1 MPCGDTQKS
10 PVSTTPGSQAL
21 VPAAPTSSQS
31 ARDRRQGAL
40 AHAGSAAPPPGNRRL
55 GRRVMSRRFSQTNGF
70 RGERW
75 APPPSAELLVR
86 LSLGERV
93 RPAAA
98 ASGCRSPG
106 PGPGPAEAQVGQAGA
121 RGCGAG
127 GHRGGSRCSP
137 RRGRALGAG
146 TAARRAR
153 GAAAGAAASSGEPS
167 ARPGSEVVRPA
178 APWARSRVTRARPP
192 RVGCVRGAELGVYP
206 CR

>member
-31 ARDRRQGAL
+31 SRDRRQGAL

-121 RGCGAG
+121 RGCGARGRRTPWRLPLLPAARPSVG
-127 GHRGGSRCSP
+127 GGDRGSP
-137 RRGRALGAG
+137 RSGCRRRRRRVLRRAVRAAWLRGRAPGCSLGPE
-146 TAARRAR
+146 
-153 GAAAGAAASSGEPS
+153 SGDPS
-167 ARPGSEVVRPA
+167 
-178 APWARSRVTRARPP
+178 
-192 RVGCVRGAELGVYP
+192 
-206 CR
+206 

>member
-1 MPCGDTQKS
+1 MPRGAPRRLHHWGARRRFS
-10 PVSTTPGSQAL
+10 RRPSTSL
-21 VPAAPTSSQS
+21 RS
-31 ARDRRQGAL
+31 ARGHRQGAP
-40 AHAGSAAPPPGNRRL
+40 ARAGSAAPPPGNRRL

-75 APPPSAELLVR
+75 APPPHRAELLVR

-106 PGPGPAEAQVGQAGA
+106 PGPGRAEAQVGRAG
-121 RGCGAG
+121 RQGREAG

-146 TAARRAR
+146 TRGSPRSGCRRRRRVLVLPGAVRAAWPRGRA
-153 GAAAGAAASSGEPS
+153 
-167 ARPGSEVVRPA
+167 PGGSLG
-178 APWARSRVTRARPP
+178 PP
-192 RVGCVRGAELGVYP
+192 RGGGPELG
-206 CR
+206 RLR

>member
-1 MPCGDTQKS
+1 MVRVFAVLGDTQTFQS
-10 PVSTTPGSQAL
+10 PLLRGSQAL
-21 VPAAPTSSQS
+21 VPAAPTSSHS
-31 ARDRRQGAL
+31 ARGRRQGAL

-106 PGPGPAEAQVGQAGA
+106 PGPGRAEAQVGRAGAPDCGA
-121 RGCGAG
+121 RGGRTPWRPPLLSAAG
-127 GHRGGSRCSP
+127 PSVGGGDRGSRLSGCRRRVLRRAVRAAWP
-137 RRGRALGAG
+137 RGRAPSGSLGPD
-146 TAARRAR
+146 
-153 GAAAGAAASSGEPS
+153 SGDPS
-167 ARPGSEVVRPA
+167 
-178 APWARSRVTRARPP
+178 
-192 RVGCVRGAELGVYP
+192 
-206 CR
+206 